1 VQLRL
6 RDFKSVNPLIDLSQ
20 IASVRMEVGGSA
32 GSTTGRF
39 VIDDLQFV
47 KE

>member
-1 VQLRL
+1 
-6 RDFKSVNPLIDLSQ
+6 
-20 IASVRMEVGGSA
+20 MEVGGSS
-32 GSTTGRF
+32 GSATGRF